1 MVVRRPRIED
11 ARGRLVGGAARA
23 GECNS
28 RAHVYAPPWRNPWWA
43 ISSVSV
49 NTLGESRFRDGPVQ
63 RTGTTPLRD
72 HWATV
77 LPSALFA
84 EITAVIGCTLCS
96 ALVIQV
102 VSFWLSGPTGRVSL
116 MLLYFIRVGSCQ
128 TIMLL
133 PPSSRCSSTTSRPK
147 PSQLLNMPID
157 VLSSSTEKATPTG
170 ESSLAI
176 GSPNHRCRFIKAP
189 ARSRSSH
196 SSARNRAAI
205 GSYSRPT

>member
-1 MVVRRPRIED
+1 MDDWSAGLP
-11 ARGRLVGGAARA
+11 ALVSAIAVLMSMLLLR
-23 GECNS
+23 
-28 RAHVYAPPWRNPWWA
+28 RNPWWA

-63 RTGTTPLRD
+63 RTGTTPLSD

-77 LPSALFA
+77 VPSALFA

-102 VSFWLSGPTGRVSL
+102 VNLWLSGPTGRVSL

-133 PPSSRCSSTTSRPK
+133 PPSSRCSSTTSRPR
-147 PSQLLNMPID
+147 PSQLLNVPID
-157 VLSSSTEKATPTG
+157 VLSSSTAKATPTAYVIG
-170 ESSLAI
+170 HRFPQSSEQTHQVAGPLAVQPQL
-176 GSPNHRCRFIKAP
+176 GP
-189 ARSRSSH
+189 
-196 SSARNRAAI
+196 
-205 GSYSRPT
+205 